1 VATGVVDHQSG
12 TAGRAGPVAEMPH
25 TFKILPTVGTLA
37 AMLRKVAVIT
47 VEPVA
52 VFELGVLCELFGVDR
67 TDDGLPAYEFSVC
80 SVDGRSVRT
89 QAGFSISPTSD
100 LAPAEQADLVAIIPN
115 DISGIPGE
123 ALDVLR
129 RAAARGA
136 WVMGVCTGAFALG
149 AAGLLDGRRCTTH
162 WRHAA
167 LFAERFP
174 AAEVDPDVLYVA
186 DGNIL
191 TSAGTSAAVDCG
203 LHLIRQEQGAEVAR
217 KIARRMVVPPHR
229 DGGQAQFIETP
240 VQAVECETLQP
251 LLIDVLE
258 SLDREHT
265 VDSMAAR
272 VHMAPRTFAR
282 KFRAETG
289 ATPHDWLT
297 GQRVLLARRL
307 LEESGLGVDT
317 VAVRAGFG
325 SAATLRHHFGLRL
338 GTTPHAYRATFRDR
352 YVTSAS

>member
-1 VATGVVDHQSG
+1 
-12 TAGRAGPVAEMPH
+12 
-25 TFKILPTVGTLA
+25 
-37 AMLRKVAVIT
+37 MLRKVAVIT
-47 VEPVA
+47 VEPTA

-80 SVDGRSVRT
+80 SVGGRPVRT
-89 QAGFSISPTSD
+89 QAGFTISPGSD
-100 LAPAEQADLVAIIPN
+100 LAPAEEADLVAIVPN
-115 DISGIPGE
+115 NIAGVPAE
-123 ALDVLR
+123 ALGVLR

-136 WVMGVCTGAFALG
+136 WVMGVCTGAFAL
-149 AAGLLDGRRCTTH
+149 AQAGLLDGRRCTTH
-162 WRHAA
+162 WRHADR
-167 LFAERFP
+167 LIAEYP
-174 AAEVDPDVLYVA
+174 AAVVDPDVLYVV
-186 DGNIL
+186 DGTIL

-203 LHLIRQEQGAEVAR
+203 LNLIRQEQGAEVAR

-240 VQAVECETLQP
+240 VQAVDCSTLQP
-251 LLIDVLE
+251 LLNEVME

-265 VDSMAAR
+265 VESMAAR

-307 LEESGLGVDT
+307 LEETGLGIDA
-317 VAVRAGFG
+317 VAMRAGFG

-338 GTTPHAYRATFRDR
+338 GTTPQAYRATFRDR
-352 YVTSAS
+352 YATSAAS